1 MSIFFEML
9 VKVISKQSIAMAGNS
24 LIRLSTLKYHL
35 GASQNG
41 KPAKGETFIFSRYTK
56 NEQAGGTFAANQIFL
71 SYDFPFGRG
80 GNSETDWLHRFVAEN
95 RRDPWTY

>member
-9 VKVISKQSIAMAGNS
+9 VKVISKQSIAMAGN
-24 LIRLSTLKYHL
+24 
-35 GASQNG
+35 
-41 KPAKGETFIFSRYTK
+41 TFIFSRYTK
-56 NEQAGGTFAANQIFL
+56 NEQAGDTFAANQIFL

-95 RRDPWTY
+95 RRDPCEHDDHGCLHER